1 MTTASKKFHVKH
13 SGEKNFFSMHIKIKA
28 ASSQDET
35 AFIYA
40 IIRELLLQF
49 FLVQCKPLKYSN
61 RPDSHH

>member
-1 MTTASKKFHVKH
+1 
-13 SGEKNFFSMHIKIKA
+13 MHIKIKA

-49 FLVQCKPLKYSN
+49 FLVQCIQEMVIYRYL
-61 RPDSHH
+61 